1 MALKKTGYTSTTA
14 KNYVINAATV
24 YTGVTYDESTGFT
37 GTLHGATSGRLQT
50 V

>member
-24 YTGVTYDESTGFT
+24 YTGVTYDGFI
-37 GTLHGATSGRLQT
+37 LADFVRKL
-50 V
+50 